1 MAQRNHQEGFQH
13 MNEFGVAGWLFS
25 RPILRDKT
33 MTLLELPGVV
43 RDLDLDLL
51 ELCSA
56 FFTSQSA
63 AYLTEVRKAIDDAGV
78 RIPNIAVDGP
88 DISLEEDIARGVHLE
103 ATRQWFHVAHAVGS
117 ASIRVNSGGDVDASD
132 TQLERI
138 VEGYQSL
145 AEMGEREGIRVL
157 IENHGGASYKP
168 RNIQYFLEAV
178 GSPWFG
184 SCPDAGNF
192 PDGTW
197 EEGIAVMAPYA
208 QSTHIKVSAYSADG
222 WQPRPGHDGVDR
234 SSNLASILATLR
246 DANYQGPYCIEQGVS
261 EDDLA
266 ASATGAVSYVKQLL
280 AEL

>member
-1 MAQRNHQEGFQH
+1 
-13 MNEFGVAGWLFS
+13 MNEFGVAGWLYS

-43 RDLDLDLL
+43 RGLDLDLL
-51 ELCSA
+51 ELCST
-56 FFTSQSA
+56 FFESQTA
-63 AYLTEVRKAIDDAGV
+63 AYLTEVRKAIDDAGL

-88 DISLEEDIARGVHLE
+88 NISLADDVARGVHLE
-103 ATRQWFHVAHAVGS
+103 TVKQWFHVAHAVG
-117 ASIRVNSGGDVDASD
+117 ATSIRVNSGGDVDASD
-132 TQLERI
+132 TELERI
-138 VEGYQSL
+138 VEGYRAL
-145 AEMGEREGIRVL
+145 AEMGAGEGIGVL

-168 RNIQYFLEAV
+168 RNIKHFLDAV

-208 QSTHIKVSAYSADG
+208 RSTHIKVSAYSKDG
-222 WQPRPGHDGVDR
+222 WQPRPGGDGVDR
-234 SSNLASILATLR
+234 SSNLASILGTLR

-261 EDDLA
+261 EVDLG
-266 ASATGAVSYVKQLL
+266 ASATGAVKYVKDLL
-280 AEL
+280 AAL